1 LTQFL
6 AHRLLWII
14 GIAHGDVSY
23 HNIMMKRDA
32 LVGVLNDFD
41 LASIMDPGA
50 KSLPQK
56 GFRRTG
62 TPLFM
67 SVDLLSGEALSVGI
81 PRLYRHDLESFAW
94 VLLYASVCVKDGEEN
109 LDVEPFRHWIS
120 IGTSQLGKEKLA
132 FLHKSKQLNLPDKQ
146 WLVSTFA
153 IWGKIIIVRGYNG
166 NMPGPEEDPELLG
179 EVLRAWT
186 IGKEEWENFSLPAV
200 QGSSESAKTL
210 LS

>member
-1 LTQFL
+1 
-6 AHRLLWII
+6 
-14 GIAHGDVSY
+14 
-23 HNIMMKRDA
+23 MMKRDA

-41 LASIMDPGA
+41 LASIMEPGA
-50 KSLPQK
+50 TSPPKT
-56 GFRRTG
+56 GIRRTG

-67 SVDLLSGEALSVGI
+67 SVDLLSDKALSMGV

-94 VLLYASVCVKDGEEN
+94 ILLYASVCVKDGEEN
-109 LDVEPFRHWIS
+109 LDVEPFRHWVS
-120 IGTSQLGKEKLA
+120 IGTSQLEEEKLV
-132 FLHKSKQLNLPDKQ
+132 FLQKSKRNLPDKQ

-153 IWGKIIIVRGYNG
+153 IWFKVIVVRGYNG

-200 QGSSESAKTL
+200 QESSEYIQDSSSAAIL
-210 LS
+210 PNC